1 MTTFPSEAL
10 DELRYMK
17 VMDAFD
23 YGDTRFT
30 LVSSPKT
37 IDTTRWGIVNRLIFQ
52 VEDKLYECVY
62 ESGATEMQDYDYL
75 TEVDD
80 YDCDEVF
87 PREVTITE
95 YVKA

>member
-1 MTTFPSEAL
+1 MTTFPSEVL

-17 VMDAFD
+17 PGNSFRYGTTD
-23 YGDTRFT
+23 YTSVLCPEVYDT
-30 LVSSPKT
+30 S
-37 IDTTRWGIVNRLIFQ
+37 RWGIIYRMVFK
-52 VEDKLYECVY
+52 VEDRFYECVY

-95 YVKA
+95 YVQA